1 MISRRTLTAAALG
14 ALSLGTIFFYWI
26 YVVVVI
32 GLIALG
38 LFEFLT
44 LIEKKGIQVYKYF
57 GIVVGVIIPISI
69 FFRFELTR
77 GWELLFISLALGAL
91 FILQF
96 SRRESTNAV
105 LAISTT
111 MFGIFYIAWFFSFMI
126 KIRTLPHGIALAG
139 CLLLITKGA
148 DIGAFLVGVRWG
160 RRSLIPRISPK
171 KTIEGTFGGLF
182 FAVLCALASKSFLP
196 NLDIFSWMNMI
207 IIGFVLGT
215 LGLLGDLSESLI
227 KRDCGAKDSSTIL
240 PGMGGVLDVIDSLLF
255 TAPAFYFYIN
265 YYMSRVF
272 TSGTGF

>member
-1 MISRRTLTAAALG
+1 MISRRTLTGIALG
-14 ALSLGTIFFYWI
+14 FFALGTIFCYWL
-26 YVVVVI
+26 YVATVVA
-32 GLIALG
+32 LIALG
-38 LFEFLT
+38 LHEFLT
-44 LIEKKGIQVYKYF
+44 LIEKKGIQVYKFF
-57 GIVVGVIIPISI
+57 GIIVGIIIPMSI

-91 FILQF
+91 FVLQF

-126 KIRTLPHGIALAG
+126 KIRILPYGIALVG

-148 DIGAFLVGVRWG
+148 DIGAFLIGVRWG
-160 RRSLIPRISPK
+160 KRSLIPRISPK
-171 KTIEGTFGGLF
+171 KTVEGTLGGLL
-182 FAVLCALASKSFLP
+182 FAVLGALASKSFLP
-196 NLDIFSWMNMI
+196 DLSVFSWPNMI
-207 IIGFVLGT
+207 MIGLVLGG

-227 KRDCGAKDSSTIL
+227 KRDCGAKDSNTIF

-255 TAPAFYFYIN
+255 TAPAFYFFVN
-265 YYMSRVF
+265 YFLKRVF